1 MGGWLAEDLRSAARH
16 AIHPSERNDD
26 MNLIKALLAG
36 AAVGV
41 LLIAFRDSESDRW
54 LAPALIGGATDD
66 ELSEVG
72 EEEEEPVLGYDGMD
86 QEALL
91 DWLIDARLDRDTL
104 TRIRRYETGNLG
116 REAVIDAVDE
126 LL

>member
-1 MGGWLAEDLRSAARH
+1 
-16 AIHPSERNDD
+16 
-26 MNLIKALLAG
+26 MNWFKALLAG

-41 LLIAFRDSESDRW
+41 LLIAFRDSERDRW
-54 LAPALIGGATDD
+54 LAPALLGGATDD
-66 ELSEVG
+66 EWREVG
-72 EEEEEPVLGYDGMD
+72 DEEEPVLGYDGMD

-116 REAVIDAVDE
+116 REAVIEAVDE